1 MLPGKGPDVCLLQRE
16 KTDFGSQAQQKGF
29 KLPLEEAGNESP
41 SGGASDGVMDQ
52 IVASGQ
58 ELAENR
64 MVEVDQAGR
73 ENRRMEFI
81 PLTKGKERGKQ
92 KKEAGQ

>member
-1 MLPGKGPDVCLLQRE
+1 M
-16 KTDFGSQAQQKGF
+16 QAQQKGF
-29 KLPLEEAGNESP
+29 KLPLEAGSNCP
-41 SGGASDGVMDQ
+41 SGGESDGVMDQ
-52 IVASGQ
+52 AVTSGQ

-64 MVEVDQAGR
+64 KVEIDQAGR

-81 PLTKGKERGKQ
+81 PLKKRKKQGKQ